1 MGFMASDLKSVKEL
15 MLPPLVPTL
24 PYTDIYTEIKGG
36 IWAVALAF
44 VVIWVATANIRR
56 SLGFKLGKVIDEH
69 LELVNDTK
77 AITKDT
83 NDRVKDI
90 QKKVDD
96 FLR

>member
-1 MGFMASDLKSVKEL
+1 MSDQVKQSTTTKTEVTY
-15 MLPPLVPTL
+15 PL
-24 PYTDIYTEIKGG
+24 PYSDVYTEIKGG

-44 VVIWVATANIRR
+44 VVIWLATANIRR
-56 SLGFKLGKVIDEH
+56 SLGVKLGKVIDEH
-69 LELVNDTK
+69 LELVNDTQ

-96 FLR
+96 FLS